1 MEMSGISISVADR
14 ETEKN
19 GEPSVGFGRLKTIE
33 ILSGA
38 LGRAQSVERVFSS
51 TGSGTMI
58 SLWSSIKAERRCQGG
73 FADTPSNTLP
83 VHPLR
88 L

>member
-1 MEMSGISISVADR
+1 MQDRGICISVADR

-33 ILSGA
+33 IVSGA

-73 FADTPSNTLP
+73 FVDTPANTLP